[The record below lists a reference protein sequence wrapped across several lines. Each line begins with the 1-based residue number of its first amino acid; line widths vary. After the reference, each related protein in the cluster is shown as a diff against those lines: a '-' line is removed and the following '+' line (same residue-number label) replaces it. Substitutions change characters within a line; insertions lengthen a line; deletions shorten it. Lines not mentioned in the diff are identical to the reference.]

1 MLPVTPAAFDALRQP
16 LERPSASAGSRSP
29 RPSAGCSPTW
39 QARRK
44 GPSAAR
50 AMILR
55 SVALIATASALQR
68 LPAPLARRRGLNG
81 MRSRG
86 TVLRVLDVPVDA
98 ENSVSELAELIA
110 DLGAADLNARPPA
123 PLPVLRNRTTNCS
136 LRS

>member
-1 MLPVTPAAFDALRQP
+1 
-16 LERPSASAGSRSP
+16 
-29 RPSAGCSPTW
+29 
-39 QARRK
+39 
-44 GPSAAR
+44 
-50 AMILR
+50 MILR

-81 MRSRG
+81 MRG
-86 TVLRVLDVPVDA
+86 NGKTVRRVLDVPVDA

>member
-1 MLPVTPAAFDALRQP
+1 
-16 LERPSASAGSRSP
+16 
-29 RPSAGCSPTW
+29 
-39 QARRK
+39 
-44 GPSAAR
+44 
-50 AMILR
+50 MILR

-86 TVLRVLDVPVDA
+86 TVRRVLDVPVDA

>member
-1 MLPVTPAAFDALRQP
+1 
-16 LERPSASAGSRSP
+16 
-29 RPSAGCSPTW
+29 
-39 QARRK
+39 
-44 GPSAAR
+44 
-50 AMILR
+50 MILR
-55 SVALIATASALQR
+55 SVALVATASALQR

-81 MRSRG
+81 MRARG
-86 TVLRVLDVPVDA
+86 TLARRRVLDVPVDA

>member
-1 MLPVTPAAFDALRQP
+1 
-16 LERPSASAGSRSP
+16 
-29 RPSAGCSPTW
+29 
-39 QARRK
+39 
-44 GPSAAR
+44 
-50 AMILR
+50 MILR

-81 MRSRG
+81 MRARG
-86 TVLRVLDVPVDA
+86 EQRRTRMRVLDVPVDA